1 MYVVNSGMAIA
12 SISGNYRDGYVTA
25 VKAVAVGKYVHPWRP
40 YGPYEQVVG
49 GMYVVISGMAIAS
62 ISGNYRDSYV
72 TAVKAV
78 ATTIRAV
85 KKQTM
90 NGCIIFSGV
99 GTHVRTRKNE
109 TQHKYI

>member
-1 MYVVNSGMAIA
+1 M
-12 SISGNYRDGYVTA
+12 TA

-62 ISGNYRDSYV
+62 LSGNYRDSYM

-85 KKQTM
+85 KKQIM
-90 NGCIIFSGV
+90 NGCIIIIISGV